1 MSADGQ
7 GPVSEREEILEIDMI
22 PGRDV
27 RVPRLLSEES
37 LRRGRKNGG
46 TIVVS
51 DAAIVETDTT
61 TAAAGISLHRIEMS
75 ARETGDMTT
84 IAARGAE

>member
-1 MSADGQ
+1 MSANGQ
-7 GPVSEREEILEIDMI
+7 GPVSEREEIREIDMI
-22 PGRDV
+22 QGRDV

-37 LRRGRKNGG
+37 LRRGKKNGG

-51 DAAIVETDTT
+51 DVAIVGTDTT
-61 TAAAGISLHRIEMS
+61 TAAAGISLHRIETS